1 MKPPVAA
8 RRDHERS
15 RHGDV
20 VDDPYAWLIDPEDD
34 EVLAYLAE
42 ENDFTKASTAHLAE
56 LRETIFQEIKART
69 KETDLSVPTRKGD
82 WWYYSR
88 SVEGL
93 QYPIHCRVAA
103 EGHDGLTPPALSE
116 DGSALPGEQVLLDGN
131 VVAEGHDFY
140 SLGGFEVSPD
150 GKRLAYSVDFVGN
163 ERFTLRVRDLAGGE
177 DLADEVANIFY
188 SAAWSRDG
196 STLFYTTINDAWRPH
211 RVHRHVLGTPAEQD
225 EIVFQEDDE
234 RFFVHV
240 ELMRSERYLEI
251 ECGSK
256 ITTEVRLLDADD
268 PSGEFRVVA
277 PRRHGV
283 EYSVEHWAHPDDP
296 ARDLLLVLHN
306 ADGKSDFEL
315 AAAPV
320 AGLGGHATWTPLVT
334 HQPGVRLDSVEAFA
348 GHLVVGYRRDGL
360 TGLAVHRIDAATGR
374 PEADGTPIEF
384 PEAIRTVGPDKN
396 PGYDTTRYRLGYSS
410 MVTPSSVY
418 DYDVATGELTLLK
431 QTPVLGLASE
441 PGGYDPADYVQ
452 ERVWATAEDGVR
464 VPVTLVRRAGVVAD
478 GSNPCV
484 LYGYGSYEASMDPY
498 FSVARLSL
506 LDRGFVFGIAHVRG
520 GGEMGRQWY
529 EDGKFFFKRNTF
541 TDFIACARQLVAD
554 GWTSP
559 SRLVARGGSAGGLL
573 MGAVANLAP
582 ADFRAILA
590 EVPFVDALNTILDPD
605 LPLTVMEW
613 EEWGNPVEDAKVYE
627 YMKGYSPYENIAP
640 VQYPAI
646 LAITSLNDTR
656 VGFHEPAKWIARLRA
671 EAGGEQEFLLKT
683 EMEAGHGGRSGR
695 YTAWEEEAFNLAWVI
710 DKAAGA
716 GSGAAGSRA
725 AGR

>member
-1 MKPPVAA
+1 MKPPVAP

-20 VDDPYAWLIDPEDD
+20 VNDPYFWMIDKEDED
-34 EVLAYLAE
+34 VLAYLRAE
-42 ENDFTKASTAHLAE
+42 NEFTEAATADLGG
-56 LRETIFQEIKART
+56 LREAIFQEIKGRT

-93 QYPIHCRVAA
+93 QYSIHCRVAA
-103 EGHDGLTPPALSE
+103 DGPMPPALPE

-131 VVAEGHDFY
+131 AVAEGHDFF
-140 SLGGFEVSPD
+140 SLGGFDVSPD
-150 GKRLAYSVDFVGN
+150 GKRLAYSVDFLGN
-163 ERFTLRVRDLAGGE
+163 ERFTLKVRDLATGE
-177 DLADEVANIFY
+177 DFPDEVSNVYY
-188 SAAWSRDG
+188 SGAWSRDG
-196 STLFYTTINDAWRPH
+196 STLFYTTINDAWRPY
-211 RVHRHVLGTPAEQD
+211 RVHRHVLGTPAEED

-240 ELMRSERYLEI
+240 GLMRSERYVEI
-251 ECGSK
+251 ACTSK
-256 ITTEVRLLDADD
+256 ITTETRLLDADD
-268 PSGEFRVVA
+268 PGGEFRVVA

-296 ARDLLLVLHN
+296 SRDLLLILHN

-315 AAAPV
+315 ATAPV
-320 AGLGGHATWTPLVT
+320 AALGDHAAWTPLVA
-334 HQPGVRLDSVEAFA
+334 HQQGVRLDSVEAFT
-348 GHLVVGYRRDGL
+348 GHVVVGYRRDGL
-360 TGLAVHRIDAATGR
+360 TGLAVHGIDAATGT
-374 PEADGTPIEF
+374 PVAEGTPIEF
-384 PEAIRTVGPDKN
+384 PERIRTVGPDKN
-396 PGYDTTRYRLGYSS
+396 PGYDTTHYRLNYSS

-418 DYDVATGELTLLK
+418 DYDAATGELTLLK
-431 QTPVLGLASE
+431 QTPVL
-441 PGGYDPADYVQ
+441 GGYDPADYVQ
-452 ERVWATAEDGVR
+452 ERVWATAEDGAR

-498 FSVARLSL
+498 FSIARLSL
-506 LDRGFVFGIAHVRG
+506 LDRGFVFAIAHVRG

-529 EDGKFFFKRNTF
+529 EDGKFFAKRNTF

-554 GWTSP
+554 RWTTP
-559 SRLVARGGSAGGLL
+559 DRLVARGASAGGLL

-582 ADFRAILA
+582 NDFRAILA
-590 EVPFVDALNTILDPD
+590 GVPFVDALNTILDPD

-613 EEWGNPVEDAKVYE
+613 EEWGNPVEDAEVYA
-627 YMKGYSPYENIAP
+627 YMKGYSPYENIAR

-671 EAGGEQEFLLKT
+671 EAGGEHDFLLKT
-683 EMEAGHGGRSGR
+683 EMDAGHGGRSGR

-710 DKAAGA
+710 EKAAGA
-716 GSGAAGSRA
+716 GK
-725 AGR
+725 

>member
-1 MKPPVAA
+1 MKPPVAP

-20 VDDPYAWLIDPEDD
+20 VNDPYFWMIDKEDED
-34 EVLAYLAE
+34 VLAYLRAE
-42 ENDFTKASTAHLAE
+42 NEFTEAATADLGG
-56 LRETIFQEIKART
+56 LREAIFQEIKGRT

-93 QYPIHCRVAA
+93 QYSIHCRVAA
-103 EGHDGLTPPALSE
+103 DGPMPPALPE

-131 VVAEGHDFY
+131 AVAEGHDFF
-140 SLGGFEVSPD
+140 SLGGFDVSPD
-150 GKRLAYSVDFVGN
+150 GKRLAYSVDFLGN
-163 ERFTLRVRDLAGGE
+163 ERFTLKVRDLATGE
-177 DLADEVANIFY
+177 DFADEVSNVYY
-188 SAAWSRDG
+188 SGAWSRDG
-196 STLFYTTINDAWRPH
+196 STLFYTTINDAWRPY
-211 RVHRHVLGTPAEQD
+211 RVHRHVLGTPAEED

-240 ELMRSERYLEI
+240 GLMRSERYVEI
-251 ECGSK
+251 ACTSK
-256 ITTEVRLLDADD
+256 ITTETRLLDADD
-268 PSGEFRVVA
+268 PGGEFRVVA

-296 ARDLLLVLHN
+296 SRDLLLILHN

-315 AAAPV
+315 ATAPV
-320 AGLGGHATWTPLVT
+320 AALGDHAAWTPLVA
-334 HQPGVRLDSVEAFA
+334 HQQGVRLDSVEAFT
-348 GHLVVGYRRDGL
+348 GHAVVGYRRDGL
-360 TGLAVHRIDAATGR
+360 TGLAVHGIDAATGT
-374 PEADGTPIEF
+374 PVAEGTPIEF
-384 PEAIRTVGPDKN
+384 PERIRTVGPDKN
-396 PGYDTTRYRLGYSS
+396 PGYDTTHYRLNYSS

-418 DYDVATGELTLLK
+418 DYDAATGELTLLK
-431 QTPVLGLASE
+431 QTPVL
-441 PGGYDPADYVQ
+441 GGYDPADYVQ
-452 ERVWATAEDGVR
+452 ERVWATAEDGAR
-464 VPVTLVRRAGVVAD
+464 VPMTLVRRAGVVAD

-498 FSVARLSL
+498 FSIARLSL
-506 LDRGFVFGIAHVRG
+506 LDRGFVFAIAHVRG

-529 EDGKFFFKRNTF
+529 EDGKFFAKRNTF

-554 GWTSP
+554 RWTTP
-559 SRLVARGGSAGGLL
+559 DRLVARGASAGGLL

-582 ADFRAILA
+582 NDFRAILA
-590 EVPFVDALNTILDPD
+590 GVPFVDALNTILDPD

-613 EEWGNPVEDAKVYE
+613 EEWGNPVEDAEVYA
-627 YMKGYSPYENIAP
+627 YMKGYSPYENIAR

-671 EAGGEQEFLLKT
+671 EAGGEHDFLLKT
-683 EMEAGHGGRSGR
+683 EMDAGHGGRSGR

-710 DKAAGA
+710 EKAAGA
-716 GSGAAGSRA
+716 GK
-725 AGR
+725 